1 MNTRKWLFTAFG
13 LIAFVTLA
21 LALPAHADNWIC
33 YECGYT
39 GNHDSFCGMCGLS
52 RIENDALQSGTQSS
66 GTSGGS
72 WVCSS
77 CGHTD
82 NNYNFCGICGLSRT
96 ENNSHNGATQTVQ
109 PTSVPRYVTRST
121 PAVQSTP
128 VPTPNNRPLF
138 RIEIDVGSGNVRNA
152 PSFGGE
158 KIGVVVARERFDVF
172 EVVHDANNCFW
183 YRIKLGWIHS
193 GITTLKVPDLTQS
206 YGSTPAPTA
215 PRY

>member
-96 ENNSHNGATQTVQ
+96 ENNSHNGAFKASNSRFTTD
-109 PTSVPRYVTRST
+109 SRSSN
-121 PAVQSTP
+121 PAFI
-128 VPTPNNRPLF
+128 NR
-138 RIEIDVGSGNVRNA
+138 SN
-152 PSFGGE
+152 
-158 KIGVVVARERFDVF
+158 
-172 EVVHDANNCFW
+172 
-183 YRIKLGWIHS
+183 
-193 GITTLKVPDLTQS
+193 
-206 YGSTPAPTA
+206 TA
-215 PRY
+215 GCA